1 VRAWI
6 LWLAFGCGRSD
17 PPTPAPTPVNVI
29 ANAARGSDCEAL
41 PFEPTTPV
49 PEASGAAWLTIDG
62 ALRLVVAG
70 DSGNHGAYG
79 VIDPDSGKTLEQGQ
93 LPLNGSIDSA
103 LPSGSAASP
112 GKAGLAIDSALP
124 SGSAA
129 SPGKAGLAGDDIEGL
144 AARGDRLFGITSPGW
159 ILEWKRSGNGF
170 ALVAG
175 PYALGPVDLPP
186 KGGMGDKPPN
196 GDGMVCDGT
205 RSNCG
210 RNYEGLCL
218 TEHAGYVASKADGHL
233 YPVVGD
239 VALAVERAGAIAVA
253 DPGHLADCAYDAA
266 GTLYVGNNLFGLS
279 TVSRVVD
286 GKVLPIASIGVGFPE
301 VLAVRGDVFYR
312 MSDTGSTPSMMSK
325 FRCSASAR

>member
-6 LWLAFGCGRSD
+6 LLLAFATALVGCGRSD

-41 PFEPTTPV
+41 PFEPSTPV

-93 LPLNGSIDSA
+93 LPLNGST
-103 LPSGSAASP
+103 
-112 GKAGLAIDSALP
+112 
-124 SGSAA
+124 
-129 SPGKAGLAGDDIEGL
+129 DDIEGL

-159 ILEWKRSGNGF
+159 ILEWERSGNGF
-170 ALVAG
+170 TLVAG

-186 KGGMGDKPPN
+186 KGGMGDKPPVGN
-196 GDGMVCDGT
+196 GMVCDGT

-218 TEHAGYVASKADGHL
+218 TGHAGYVASKADGHL
-233 YPVVGD
+233 YPVTGD
-239 VALAVERAGAIAVA
+239 DKLVVDSAGAIAVA
-253 DPGHLADCAYDAA
+253 DPGHLADCAYDA

-312 MSDTGSTPSMMSK
+312 MSDTGSTPSLMSK

>member
-1 VRAWI
+1 M
-6 LWLAFGCGRSD
+6 
-17 PPTPAPTPVNVI
+17 
-29 ANAARGSDCEAL
+29 
-41 PFEPTTPV
+41 
-49 PEASGAAWLTIDG
+49 IDG

-79 VIDPDSGKTLEQGQ
+79 VIDPDTGKTLEQGQ

-112 GKAGLAIDSALP
+112 GKAR
-124 SGSAA
+124 
-129 SPGKAGLAGDDIEGL
+129 LAGDDIEGL
-144 AARGDRLFGITSPGW
+144 AARGDRLFGVTSPGW
-159 ILEWKRSGNGF
+159 ILEWKRSGSGF

-186 KGGMGDKPPN
+186 HGGLGDKPPK

-218 TEHAGYVASKADGHL
+218 TEHGGYVASKADGHL
-233 YPVVGD
+233 YPVTGD
-239 VALAVERAGAIAVA
+239 DKLVVERAGAIAVA
-253 DPGHLADCAYDAA
+253 DPGHLADCAYDA

>member
-1 VRAWI
+1 M
-6 LWLAFGCGRSD
+6 
-17 PPTPAPTPVNVI
+17 PVPV
-29 ANAARGSDCEAL
+29 AAAADASGVSDCEAL

-79 VIDPDSGKTLEQGQ
+79 VIDPASGKTLEQGT
-93 LPLNGSIDSA
+93 LPLN
-103 LPSGSAASP
+103 LAS
-112 GKAGLAIDSALP
+112 
-124 SGSAA
+124 
-129 SPGKAGLAGDDIEGL
+129 DDIEGL

-159 ILEWKRSGNGF
+159 ILEWKRSGTGF
-170 ALVAG
+170 VLVAG

-186 KGGMGDKPPN
+186 TGGLGDKPPKGN
-196 GDGMVCDGT
+196 GMVCDGT
-205 RSNCG
+205 RTNCG

-218 TEHAGYVASKADGHL
+218 TEHGGYVASKADGHL
-233 YPVVGD
+233 YPVTGD
-239 VALAVERAGAIAVA
+239 DKLVVERAGAIAVA
-253 DPGHLADCAYDAA
+253 DPGHLADCAYDG

-312 MSDTGSTPSMMSK
+312 MSDTGSTPSLMSK

>member
-1 VRAWI
+1 MFALVV
-6 LWLAFGCGRSD
+6 LGCGRSD
-17 PPTPAPTPVNVI
+17 APPPPTPVPVAPVADAGRV
-29 ANAARGSDCEAL
+29 SDCEAL

-79 VIDPDSGKTLEQGQ
+79 LIDPDTGKTLEQGQ
-93 LPLNGSIDSA
+93 LPLNGST
-103 LPSGSAASP
+103 
-112 GKAGLAIDSALP
+112 
-124 SGSAA
+124 
-129 SPGKAGLAGDDIEGL
+129 DDIEGL
-144 AARGDRLFGITSPGW
+144 ASRGDRLFGVTSPGW

-170 ALVAG
+170 ALVTG
-175 PYALGPVDLPP
+175 PNPLGPVDLPP
-186 KGGMGDKPPN
+186 KGGMGDKPPKGN
-196 GDGMVCDGT
+196 GMVCDGT
-205 RSNCG
+205 RTNCG

-218 TEHAGYVASKADGHL
+218 TEHGGYVASKADGHL

-239 VALAVERAGAIAVA
+239 DKLVVERAGAIAVA
-253 DPGHLADCAYDAA
+253 DPGQLADCAYDA

>member
-1 VRAWI
+1 MRAWI
-6 LWLAFGCGRSD
+6 LLLAFGCGRSD
-17 PPTPAPTPVNVI
+17 PPTPAPPPVNVI
-29 ANAARGSDCEAL
+29 ANAARGTACETL

-62 ALRLVVAG
+62 GLRLVVAG

-79 VIDPDSGKTLEQGQ
+79 VIDPDSGKTLEQGT
-93 LPLNGSIDSA
+93 LPLNG
-103 LPSGSAASP
+103 AS
-112 GKAGLAIDSALP
+112 
-124 SGSAA
+124 
-129 SPGKAGLAGDDIEGL
+129 DDIEGL
-144 AARGDRLFGITSPGW
+144 AARGERLFGITSPGW
-159 ILEWKRSGNGF
+159 ILEWKRSGTGF

-175 PYALGPVDLPP
+175 PYPLGPVDLPP
-186 KGGMGDKPPN
+186 NGGVGDKPPN
-196 GDGMVCDGT
+196 SDGMVCDGT
-205 RSNCG
+205 RTNCG

-218 TEHAGYVASKADGHL
+218 AERGGYVASKADGHL
-233 YPVVGD
+233 YPVTLSSDDKLV
-239 VALAVERAGAIAVA
+239 VAHAGAIAIA
-253 DPGHLADCAYDAA
+253 DPGHLADCAYDG

-312 MSDTGSTPSMMSK
+312 MSDTGSTPSLMSK